1 MEKDWFWRIIK
12 FTLAGG
18 AFLLLIFTVLRPLM
32 QATATSAG
40 SPNLLGAE
48 GGMPGMNA
56 ENMAMGEDRVTLGQQ
71 NLGLPGAPPV
81 YQQQLSMARSMV
93 EGEPERV
100 AHVVKNWV
108 AVDG

>member
-1 MEKDWFWRIIK
+1 
-12 FTLAGG
+12 
-18 AFLLLIFTVLRPLM
+18 
-32 QATATSAG
+32 
-40 SPNLLGAE
+40 
-48 GGMPGMNA
+48 
-56 ENMAMGEDRVTLGQQ
+56 MAMGEDRVTLGQQ

>member
-1 MEKDWFWRIIK
+1 MR
-12 FTLAGG
+12 A
-18 AFLLLIFTVLRPLM
+18 
-32 QATATSAG
+32 SAD
-40 SPNLLGAE
+40 SADSSVNQNLLGTEAAMQGAE
-48 GGMPGMNA
+48 GQ
-56 ENMAMGEDRVTLGQQ
+56 NMAMGEDRVTLGQQ
-71 NLGLPGAPPV
+71 SLGLPGAPPP